1 LRNSKII
8 ENIFSLQIYKMYSG
22 RLIFVL
28 AVAVLVQCLGESNG
42 ESLEAKLA
50 GAKLPTA
57 LANSAA
63 VYDGNDSVY
72 IFGG

>member
-1 LRNSKII
+1 LRNSEII

-28 AVAVLVQCLGESNG
+28 AVAVQCFGEGNG

-50 GAKLPTA
+50 GAKQPTA